1 MKKQLLTVF
10 FVAFLGL
17 FTTQAQNVVGKWKTV
32 DDETGEAKSI
42 VEITESG
49 GKIYGKVV
57 EILNPAKKNAK
68 CKDCSG
74 EDKDKPILGL
84 TIIKGLKKSG
94 DEYTD
99 GKILDPN
106 KGKLYK
112 CTVKLDGNDKLNV
125 RGYVGISLIGRTQTW
140 SRVK

>member
-1 MKKQLLTVF
+1 MRKQFLTVL

-17 FTTQAQNVVGKWKTV
+17 FSAQAQSVVGKWKTV

-94 DEYTD
+94 NEYAD

-112 CTVKLDGNDKLNV
+112 CTVKLDGSDKLDV

>member
-1 MKKQLLTVF
+1 MRKQFLTVL
-10 FVAFLGL
+10 FVVFLGL
-17 FTTQAQNVVGKWKTV
+17 FSAQAQSVVGKWKTV

-94 DEYTD
+94 NEYTD

-112 CTVKLDGNDKLNV
+112 CTVKLDGSDKLDV

>member
-1 MKKQLLTVF
+1 MRKQLLTVF
-10 FVAFLGL
+10 FVAFVGL
-17 FTTQAQNVVGKWKTV
+17 FSVQAQGVVGKWKTV

-94 DEYTD
+94 DEYTE

-112 CTVKLDGNDKLNV
+112 CTVKLDGHDKLNV